1 MVSMDDID
9 AYLAQHASQFEDD
22 LCELL
27 RIPSISADTSCHP
40 DVRRAADWVAGQF
53 RSLGLP
59 SELIETTG
67 QPIVYAQTPKVPG
80 QPTVLVYGHY
90 DVQPVEPLDQ
100 WISPPFEPTKRS
112 GNIYARGATDDKGQM
127 LTHLLSTQAWLK
139 TRGKLPVQ
147 LKFVIEGEEEVG
159 SKGISEYL
167 ARPEAKEKFACD
179 VAVISDTSQFSPG
192 RPAITYGL
200 RGGLWF
206 EVTARGPRQDL
217 HSGTF
222 GGAVANPINALCR
235 LLALLSDDGG
245 RVQVPGFYDDVAA
258 LSDAERQQFA
268 ALPFSEE
275 KFKEQ
280 IGVQQLAG
288 EEGFTT
294 LERRWARPTYD
305 LLAIWGGE
313 RTPKS
318 AIQASATAR
327 GSFRLVP
334 RQEPAK
340 IAAALKQ
347 FLQAHR
353 PPGIELD
360 LTIGHGSPGVVV
372 PLDSPYMAA
381 ASKAIEHGFGR
392 QPVFIREGG
401 SIPIV
406 TTFRER
412 LGVDTLLLG
421 WGLDDDNT
429 HSPNEKFCLADFH
442 RGIKASAHLWS
453 ELSAE

>member
-1 MVSMDDID
+1 MDDID
-9 AYLAQHASQFEDD
+9 AYLAQHAGQFEDD
-22 LCELL
+22 LAELL
-27 RIPSISADTSCHP
+27 RIPSISADMARHA
-40 DVRRAADWVAGQF
+40 DVRRAGDWVAGQF

-59 SELIETTG
+59 TELIETTG
-67 QPIVYAQTPKVPG
+67 QPIVYAETPQVPG
-80 QPTVLVYGHY
+80 RPTVLVYGHY

-127 LTHLLSTQAWLK
+127 LTHVLAARAWLK

-159 SKGISEYL
+159 SKGISGYL
-167 ARPEAKEKFACD
+167 ATPAAKEKLACD
-179 VAVISDTSQFSPG
+179 VVVISDTSQFAPG
-192 RPAITYGL
+192 QPAITYGL

-235 LLALLSDDGG
+235 LMALVIDDGG
-245 RVQVPGFYDDVAA
+245 RVQVPGFYDDVTPLA
-258 LSDAERQQFA
+258 DAERQQFA

-275 KFKEQ
+275 KFQQQ
-280 IGVQQLAG
+280 IGVTQLAG

-305 LLAIWGGE
+305 ILAIWGGE

-334 RQEPAK
+334 RQDPQK
-340 IAAALKQ
+340 IAASLKQ
-347 FLQAHR
+347 FLLAHR

-360 LTIGHGSPGVVV
+360 VTIVHGSPGVVV
-372 PLDSPYMAA
+372 PLDSPYVAA
-381 ASKAIEHGFGR
+381 ASRAIEQGFGAK
-392 QPVFIREGG
+392 PVFIREGG

-442 RGIKASAHLWS
+442 RGIKASAALWN
-453 ELSAE
+453 ELGASKA